1 MKRASAYRVYR
12 IFGRHLKTYWKWF
25 LLAYCALF
33 ASVAM
38 TLLRPWPL
46 KLILD
51 HVLLDKQLPPL
62 LARLAALIGRD
73 KLDLLALLSAGIVA
87 IIFLE
92 GLFSFARKY
101 YMSGAGEKMINDIRQ
116 EAFGH
121 LQTLGHGRGSSGD
134 LIVRLTSD
142 IHSLK
147 LLLTRYLQTLVDFL
161 FTFVGISVTM
171 FLLDWRLTLLA
182 LVVTPPLYAVSL
194 YSSGRIEELVRQK
207 RARESEVASLLQ
219 ETVTSQEIVQA
230 FAREE
235 EEKERFAEEAD
246 ESLKASMGSI
256 RLSKGFE
263 KAVRLIMAVGTAL
276 VVYYGARRVLAG
288 EVTPGDL
295 IVFTAYLRDL
305 YRPVGGFSELILDFA
320 GALVSGERIAEI
332 LEAKVEVTEAP
343 DAVEAPP
350 FRGEVAFE
358 GVTFGYAPGSPVLQ
372 DLSFAVRPG
381 QRVAL
386 IGSSGTGKTT
396 IVNLLLRF
404 YDPWEGRI
412 RIDGEDI
419 RRYKIKSLRE
429 QISVVLQETLL
440 FRRTVRENI
449 AYGKP
454 DASLAEITA
463 AAKAAQADGFITKMP
478 RGYET
483 FLEERGGN
491 LSGGQRQRIAL
502 ARAILKDTPIFI
514 LDEPVTG
521 LDAETEARLN
531 RTLDRL
537 MRGKTSFIVA
547 HRFSTV
553 MSADLILL
561 IEEGRV
567 VEKGTHAEL
576 LTKNGHYRRLH
587 DLQRFGPA
595 GGTE

>member
-1 MKRASAYRVYR
+1 
-12 IFGRHLKTYWKWF
+12 
-25 LLAYCALF
+25 
-33 ASVAM
+33 
-38 TLLRPWPL
+38 
-46 KLILD
+46 
-51 HVLLDKQLPPL
+51 
-62 LARLAALIGRD
+62 
-73 KLDLLALLSAGIVA
+73 
-87 IIFLE
+87 
-92 GLFSFARKY
+92 
-101 YMSGAGEKMINDIRQ
+101 
-116 EAFGH
+116 
-121 LQTLGHGRGSSGD
+121 
-134 LIVRLTSD
+134 
-142 IHSLK
+142 
-147 LLLTRYLQTLVDFL
+147 
-161 FTFVGISVTM
+161 
-171 FLLDWRLTLLA
+171 
-182 LVVTPPLYAVSL
+182 
-194 YSSGRIEELVRQK
+194 
-207 RARESEVASLLQ
+207 
-219 ETVTSQEIVQA
+219 VTSQEIVQA